1 MNIEELMKYRNE
13 TVRKIAGMEELVWI
27 NPKEMNYSEYEKN
40 LPVSD
45 EELKDA
51 EERLARFAPFIK
63 KVFPET
69 AETNGIIESPLEP
82 IFSMQKEL
90 EKIYET
96 EIPGKLYLK
105 MDSHLPVAGSVK
117 ARGGVYEVLKHA
129 EELAMEAGMLS
140 VTDDYSILADEKFK
154 KFFSGYKVQVG
165 STGNLG
171 LSIGITSA
179 ALGFEVI
186 VHMSADAKQ
195 WKKDMLRSKGVTV
208 IEYADDYGKA
218 VEEGRKSSDAD
229 PKSYFVDDEKSMN
242 LFLGYTVAASRMK
255 KQFDEKGIVIDKEH
269 PLLVYIP
276 CGVGGA
282 PGGVAYGIKRIF
294 KENAYVFFVEPTLA
308 PCMVL
313 GMATELHENIC
324 VRDLGIYGLTHA
336 DGLAVGRASGLV
348 SKIMDPVLSGIFT
361 LEDYKLYDY
370 LRVLNSSENRRIE
383 PSSCAAF
390 EGPVTL
396 MKYETSR
403 KYVEEKIGKNIEN
416 AYHICWATGG
426 RMVPQEDME
435 KFLNT
440 YLK

>member
-27 NPKEMNYSEYEKN
+27 NPKEMDYSEYEKN

-370 LRVLNSSENRRIE
+370 LRVLNSSENKRIE

>member
-51 EERLARFAPFIK
+51 EERLTRFAPFIK

-90 EKIYET
+90 EKIYGT

-370 LRVLNSSENRRIE
+370 LRVLNSSENKRIE